1 MIFPAH
7 RPWSWRYLVV
17 SACVLLIACSQDAS
31 PCLKGAR
38 ICSGDRILLCDPA
51 TGTFIEEMRCPPG
64 GTCAGGQC
72 VGRQFPPQDGQD
84 VTESPS
90 PDVSRPPSEM
100 DSTISDDALSP
111 DVFITEDSAQDTVAQ
126 DTTAAIDTKADD
138 LAQPDTVEEDTAN
151 LPDDIA
157 AGNDTNPDNAPSG
170 VFAYHVVPNLTI
182 QDDIRKVSWHP
193 DGQYAVV
200 LGLKGQVAKIEF
212 PAWTTTLI
220 TTLGKH
226 VADIDVSLDGST
238 FAIVGRTASDQ
249 GMLWLYSPE
258 TDTTDE
264 IEIPTGEPMA
274 IAREPGS
281 NRFAIGTRHAN
292 NINMLYTYAPET
304 GLSAPKGYNGPGIS
318 DLMWGDP
325 ALTPGSANVITSD
338 GLNGAGSQT
347 WIVLNN
353 TVTSNAWPASF
364 GNPGGAAWKP
374 GGSYGVVT
382 GVSSNKLYVFNGSWS
397 KSTLPVG
404 TASSPNAVGWRQ
416 DGKRALIVGRAIGNP
431 LSATVIEHRPGTDGG
446 FDGLFVDQS
455 IVNFD
460 GAPFFGHGNMHLL
473 DVAWRPN
480 SVCDEGLIVGSDK
493 GSSFNPAFGLI
504 VYYYDT
510 ADPACTP
517 PI

>member
-1 MIFPAH
+1 MFQTH
-7 RPWSWRYLVV
+7 RLWTWR
-17 SACVLLIACSQDAS
+17 VLCIAASILAIACSQTEA

-72 VGRQFPPQDGQD
+72 VGRQFPPADRQD
-84 VTESPS
+84 VSDTTILDTSQPAPETDSGSPV
-90 PDVSRPPSEM
+90 D
-100 DSTISDDALSP
+100 DTSTDA
-111 DVFITEDSAQDTVAQ
+111 FITEDTAQDTVTQ
-126 DTTAAIDTKADD
+126 DMSVAIDTEADG
-138 LAQPDTVEEDTAN
+138 LAEPETVDDTAN
-151 LPDDIA
+151 VPTDIS

-170 VFAYHVVPNLTI
+170 VFAYHVVPNLTVK
-182 QDDIRKVSWHP
+182 DDIRKVSWHP
-193 DGQYAVV
+193 DGQYALV
-200 LGLKGQVAKIEF
+200 LGLKGQVAKVELEN
-212 PAWTTTLI
+212 WTTTLL

-226 VADIDVSLDGST
+226 VADVELTLDGST
-238 FAIVGRTASDQ
+238 FVIVGRTANDQ
-249 GMLWLYSPE
+249 GMLWLYHPE
-258 TDTTDE
+258 TNTTE
-264 IEIPTGEPMA
+264 EVKIPTGEPIT
-274 IAREPGS
+274 IAREPGF
-281 NRFAIGTRHAN
+281 NRFAIGARHAN

-347 WIVLNN
+347 WIVSNN

-374 GGSYGVVT
+374 GGTYGVVT
-382 GVSSNKLYVFNGSWS
+382 GVSSNKLYVFNGSWN
-397 KSTLPVG
+397 KATLPVG
-404 TASSPNAVGWRQ
+404 TAASPNAVSWRH
-416 DGKRALIVGRAIGNP
+416 DGKRALIVGRAIGSP
-431 LSATVIEHRPGTDGG
+431 LSATIIEHRPGANGG
-446 FDGLFVDQS
+446 FDSLFVDQS
-455 IVNFD
+455 IINFES
-460 GAPFFGHGNMHLL
+460 APFFGHGNMHLL

-504 VYYYDT
+504 IYYYDT